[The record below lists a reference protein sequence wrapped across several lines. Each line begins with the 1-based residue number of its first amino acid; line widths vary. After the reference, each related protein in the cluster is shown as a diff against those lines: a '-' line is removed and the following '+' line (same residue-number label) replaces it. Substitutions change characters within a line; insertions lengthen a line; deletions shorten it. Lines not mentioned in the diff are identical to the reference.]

1 MHYPST
7 LMEQVVEE
15 LSKLPTIGKRT
26 AMRLSLHLLKQAPEQ
41 AVALGRAIEQF
52 RTLTQYC
59 TQCHNISDTEVC
71 NICANPMRDHAMLCV
86 VEDVRDVMAIENTA
100 QYKGVYHVL
109 NGLVSPM
116 DGVGPDDL
124 TINSLLDKVTAG
136 QIKEVVLALNTTV
149 EGETTSFYVFKRLQH
164 FTDIKITTIARGIAH
179 NDALEYTDELTLGK
193 SISNRINYEYAR

>member
-1 MHYPST
+1 
-7 LMEQVVEE
+7 MEQVVEE

-41 AVALGRAIEQF
+41 AIALGRAIEQF
-52 RTLTQYC
+52 RTLTNYC
-59 TQCHNISDTEVC
+59 TQCHNISDTAIC
-71 NICANPMRDHAMLCV
+71 NICANPMRDHTMLCV

-100 QYKGVYHVL
+100 QYKGIYHVL
-109 NGLVSPM
+109 NGLVNPM
-116 DGVGPDDL
+116 DGIGPDDL
-124 TINSLLDKVTAG
+124 TINSLLTKVASAE
-136 QIKEVVLALNTTV
+136 IKEVVLALNTTV
-149 EGETTSFYVFKRLQH
+149 EGETTSFYVFKRLQQ

>member
-1 MHYPST
+1 MHYPSR

-26 AMRLSLHLLKQAPEQ
+26 AMRLSLHLLKQQPEQ
-41 AVALGRAIEQF
+41 AIALGKAIEQF
-52 RTLTQYC
+52 RTGTQYC
-59 TQCHNISDTEVC
+59 TQCHNISDTALC
-71 NICANPMRDHAMLCV
+71 NICSNTMRDHSTVCV

-109 NGLVSPM
+109 NGLISPM
-116 DGVGPDDL
+116 DGIGPDDL
-124 TINSLLDKVTAG
+124 TFNSLLAKAESNT
-136 QIKEVVLALNTTV
+136 ITEVVLALNTTV

-164 FTDIKITTIARGIAH
+164 FNIKVTTIARGIAH

>member
-1 MHYPST
+1 MHYPSR

-26 AMRLSLHLLKQAPEQ
+26 AMRLSLHLLKQQPEQ
-41 AVALGRAIEQF
+41 AIALAKAIEQF
-52 RTLTQYC
+52 RTGTQYC
-59 TQCHNISDTEVC
+59 TQCHNISDTAMC
-71 NICANPMRDHAMLCV
+71 NICSNTMRDHSTVCV

-109 NGLVSPM
+109 NGLISPM

-124 TINSLLDKVTAG
+124 TFNSLLTKVESNAIT
-136 QIKEVVLALNTTV
+136 EVVLALNTTV

-164 FTDIKITTIARGIAH
+164 FNIKVTTIARGIAH

>member
-1 MHYPST
+1 MHYPSR

-26 AMRLSLHLLKQAPEQ
+26 AMRLSLHLLKQQPEQ
-41 AVALGRAIEQF
+41 AIALSHAIEQF
-52 RTLTQYC
+52 RTGTQYC
-59 TQCHNISDTEVC
+59 EQCHNISDTAVC
-71 NICANPMRDHAMLCV
+71 NICANAMRDHSLLCV

-116 DGVGPDDL
+116 DGIGPDDL
-124 TINSLLDKVTAG
+124 TINSLLQKVQNNQVA
-136 QIKEVVLALNTTV
+136 EVVLALNTTV
-149 EGETTSFYVFKRLQH
+149 EGETTCFYVFKRLQH
-164 FTDIKITTIARGIAH
+164 FNVKVTTIARGIAH

-193 SISNRINYEYAR
+193 SIANRINYEYVR